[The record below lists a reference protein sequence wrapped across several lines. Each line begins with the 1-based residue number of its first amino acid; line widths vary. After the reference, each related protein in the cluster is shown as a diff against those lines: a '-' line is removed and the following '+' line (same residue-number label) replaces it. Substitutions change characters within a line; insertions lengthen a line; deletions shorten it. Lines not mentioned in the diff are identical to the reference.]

1 VLLKTNPLFVYESM
15 YVESVELFYKICK
28 GTQRGPCQNI
38 EFIYPGKN
46 NKKDE
51 ITLTT
56 GKSET

>member
-1 VLLKTNPLFVYESM
+1 MLLKSNPSFVYESM

-46 NKKDE
+46 NEKDE
-51 ITLTT
+51 ITLRT

>member
-1 VLLKTNPLFVYESM
+1 MLLKTNPLFVYESM

-46 NKKDE
+46 NE
-51 ITLTT
+51 ITLMTD
-56 GKSET
+56 KSEI

>member
-1 VLLKTNPLFVYESM
+1 MLLKTNPSFVYESM

-46 NKKDE
+46 NEKDE
-51 ITLTT
+51 LILTT
-56 GKSET
+56 G